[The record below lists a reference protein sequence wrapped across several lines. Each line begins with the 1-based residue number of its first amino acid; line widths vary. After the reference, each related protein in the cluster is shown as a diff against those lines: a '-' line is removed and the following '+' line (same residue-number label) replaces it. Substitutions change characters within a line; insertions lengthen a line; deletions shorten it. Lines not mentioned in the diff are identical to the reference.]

1 MTIAQ
6 IIHYRNETFDPAAR
20 ADNGGG
26 FGAVMREKRE
36 AIAKDRG
43 MVLRIWAT

>member
-6 IIHYRNETFDPAAR
+6 IIHYRNDTYDPGAR

-36 AIAKDRG
+36 AWIEDWLCRRKR
-43 MVLRIWAT
+43 WAM